1 MNEENKPKITK
12 KPKEGVASVANAEV
26 GAGKIEVNKEAK
38 RKRWQ
43 KLAILLSV
51 VGVLFIVAGVV
62 IFYFVTPDIKGAPT
76 NLRVEN
82 YDGELYLVADY
93 QEEYNYQFVVEV
105 LIGDEY
111 VEVGEAINSD
121 TNTLNLSEQA
131 VLLNA
136 GSEFRF
142 KVAYANENGA
152 NGEFSDYLNWTK
164 VTPLDKIEASVNDN
178 VISWNS
184 VNFAEGY
191 LLKITYPDGS
201 QDDVDV
207 GNALS
212 YSLSGTGTYQVY
224 VIAVGGEG
232 FYSSTS
238 QCLTINI

>member
-1 MNEENKPKITK
+1 MNEENKSKIAK
-12 KPKEGVASVANAEV
+12 EPKEGVVSVANAEV
-26 GAGKIEVNKEAK
+26 GEGKIEVNKEVK
-38 RKRWQ
+38 RRRWQ
-43 KLAILLSV
+43 KLAIFLSV
-51 VGVLFIVAGVV
+51 VGILLIVAGVV

-76 NLRVEN
+76 NLRVES
-82 YDGELYLVADY
+82 YEG
-93 QEEYNYQFVVEV
+93 EYNYQCVVEV

-111 VEVGEAINSD
+111 VEEGEAINSD